1 MSLCVFRVASA
12 AMKAA
17 QAAKKQQ
24 KAGPVKGK
32 KK

>member
-1 MSLCVFRVASA
+1 VFFVSLHA